1 MILKCLIVDDEPE
14 ARFTTRTLIKTYGKN
29 IEIIGEVSDLEAA
42 KKFIK
47 DKKPQLVFLDLQLVG
62 AFGYDLF
69 EEPVQRDYK
78 VIITSAHTERAVD
91 AFKYEVVDFL
101 VKPFSGD
108 QLVSAI
114 DKVRKVLAPVESVKL
129 ISFQT
134 KEGTLVMPSNQV
146 IRLEAEGS
154 YTLVH
159 CSSGKPAFLI
169 SRNIGYMETLLEN
182 DGFIRVHNS
191 HLISIPKILRFNVS
205 AGCVEMVE
213 GHLIPVSRDKKK
225 RFLELYMGAS
235 Y

>member
-146 IRLEAEGS
+146 IRLEADGS

-159 CSSGKPAFLI
+159 CISGKPAFLI
-169 SRNIGYMETLLEN
+169 SRNIGYMETLLEK
-182 DGFIRVHNS
+182 DGFI
-191 HLISIPKILRFNVS
+191 LI
-205 AGCVEMVE
+205 
-213 GHLIPVSRDKKK
+213 
-225 RFLELYMGAS
+225 
-235 Y
+235 